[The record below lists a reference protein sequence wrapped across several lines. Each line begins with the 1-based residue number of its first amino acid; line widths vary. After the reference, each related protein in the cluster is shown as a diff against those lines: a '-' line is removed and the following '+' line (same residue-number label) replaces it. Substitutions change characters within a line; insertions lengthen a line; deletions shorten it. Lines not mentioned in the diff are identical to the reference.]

1 MDAAPRLIKVAD
13 IILLELELVYDPGL
27 RYRGCGLVI
36 VRRRWFGRE
45 VVAHAEQQARPCGVR
60 APLKRVDAVLHR
72 GELLRVAAVAED
84 TERSSGVRQPKEG
97 GGLPHSASAQ
107 TCVVSGA
114 SLPGSAREERN
125 VSIEPSGD
133 QRGEPALVPFAVIRT
148 GAVLPSPSVDAIHSA
163 VSLLSATRSVVVTV

>member
-1 MDAAPRLIKVAD
+1 M
-13 IILLELELVYDPGL
+13 
-27 RYRGCGLVI
+27 
-36 VRRRWFGRE
+36 
-45 VVAHAEQQARPCGVR
+45 
-60 APLKRVDAVLHR
+60 
-72 GELLRVAAVAED
+72 
-84 TERSSGVRQPKEG
+84 RQPKEG
-97 GGLPHSASAQ
+97 GGLPHSESAQ